1 MHISSLRLQN
11 FRSYIDREFTFDPSV
26 TIISGPNGS
35 GKTNILEA
43 IHVVS
48 TGKSFRDGDDE
59 LTRYDQPWWKLQGG
73 FDTGQRE
80 VRYQDGVKSLIIEDG
95 EHKRFSKSHRIP
107 VVLFEPDDLY
117 LIHGSPG
124 ARRKYIDAVITA
136 VTPGYATTLRRY
148 ERALAQRNR
157 LLKSPR
163 AVDED
168 ELFVWDIMLAEQAE
182 LIVTRRK
189 DLVSRWSAELST
201 SYSTIADT
209 SSVVTARYHT
219 VISGDHY
226 KQSILNHLKAASTHD
241 RLTGSTSVG
250 PHRDDIEFFLDGK
263 SCVSSAS
270 RGEIRSL
277 VLSLKR
283 SEIHS
288 LVRYYDTKPLLL
300 MDDVLSELDNNR
312 QRNIL
317 GIGEGYQ
324 TILTTTHQHPEINS
338 LHLDL
343 GSS

>member
-11 FRSYIDREFTFDPSV
+11 FRSYTDREFTFDPSV

-59 LTRYDQPWWKLQGG
+59 LTRYDQPWWKLQGS
-73 FDTGQRE
+73 FDAGQRE

-124 ARRKYIDAVITA
+124 ARRKYIDAVIAA

-182 LIVTRRK
+182 LIIERRHQTIRDWNK
-189 DLVSRWSAELST
+189 TLSNIYATISDANTEITASYHSSISAT
-201 SYSTIADT
+201 
-209 SSVVTARYHT
+209 
-219 VISGDHY
+219 HY
-226 KQSILNHLKAASTHD
+226 KQSLLNHLRSSAEHD
-241 RLTGSTSVG
+241 RMIGSTSSG
-250 PHRDDIEFFLDGK
+250 PHRDDIEFYRDHK
-263 SCVSSAS
+263 SFIATAS
-270 RGEIRSL
+270 RGEIRTL
-277 VLSLKR
+277 LLSLKYNEADNLR
-283 SEIHS
+283 NCFSAQPII
-288 LVRYYDTKPLLL
+288 LL
-300 MDDVLSELDNNR
+300 DDVFSELDSKR
-312 QRNIL
+312 QQQIITSFEQHQIIISATHSL
-317 GIGEGYQ
+317 PGCT
-324 TILTTTHQHPEINS
+324 TITLS
-338 LHLDL
+338 
-343 GSS
+343 